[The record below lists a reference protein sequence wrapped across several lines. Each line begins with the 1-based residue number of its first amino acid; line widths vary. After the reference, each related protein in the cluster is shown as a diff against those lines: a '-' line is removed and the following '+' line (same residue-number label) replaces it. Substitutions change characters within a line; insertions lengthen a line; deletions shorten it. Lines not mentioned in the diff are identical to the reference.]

1 MVLETPIEELTFIAN
16 NGCYELST
24 CIREIPQIVPIS
36 YIFTFFY
43 ISADYDTKNIIG
55 IENNLFIYL
64 VVDIY
69 VSLFHKWG
77 IIYGGFEVVEKDELF
92 GYVYAIFFKLLEWVE
107 NIPCFENGYPF
118 LKVSSVT
125 KATWD

>member
-16 NGCYELST
+16 NEYYELSAY
-24 CIREIPQIVPIS
+24 IREIPQIIPVS

-43 ISADYDTKNIIG
+43 IYADYNTKNIID

-69 VSLFHKWG
+69 ISLFHKWG

-92 GYVYAIFFKLLEWVE
+92 GYVYAIFF
-107 NIPCFENGYPF
+107 
-118 LKVSSVT
+118 
-125 KATWD
+125 

>member
-16 NGCYELST
+16 NEYYELSAY
-24 CIREIPQIVPIS
+24 IREIPQIIPVS

-43 ISADYDTKNIIG
+43 IYADYNTKNIID

-69 VSLFHKWG
+69 ISLFHKWG

-92 GYVYAIFFKLLEWVE
+92 RYVYAIFFKLLEWVK

-118 LKVSSVT
+118 LKISSVT